1 LLGSYFP
8 PSAYLGYSAG
18 HIHRWFNGSAFT
30 PFTSLNDEWLEAN
43 IPAYETPAT
52 IGWYIN
58 NDYTS
63 SFTVFTFKVKEG
75 TSEREVYLDKVEGH
89 WKSPDGKWGLK
100 PPFHNPF

>member
-1 LLGSYFP
+1 
-8 PSAYLGYSAG
+8 
-18 HIHRWFNGSAFT
+18 
-30 PFTSLNDEWLEAN
+30 LNEEWLEIN

-58 NDYTS
+58 NNYTS

-75 TSEREVYLDKVEGH
+75 SSEREVNLDSVEGH
-89 WKSPDGKWGLK
+89 WKSPEGKWGVK